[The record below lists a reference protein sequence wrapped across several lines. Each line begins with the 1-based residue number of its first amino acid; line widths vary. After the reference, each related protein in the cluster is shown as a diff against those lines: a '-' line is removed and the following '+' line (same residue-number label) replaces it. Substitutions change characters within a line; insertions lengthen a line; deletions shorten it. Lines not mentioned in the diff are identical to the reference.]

1 MGCYNQ
7 GMKSVIWWIRRD
19 VRVEDNQ
26 ALQAALGTDLPVIPL
41 FILDPNLLQEPPS
54 RRQIFL
60 FNALEH
66 LDQALNALGNKLIIR
81 QGNPFS
87 VLQQLFQEYPIEAI
101 FAEEDYSPYANS
113 RDSEIQR
120 VLPLKLILGLLIHHP
135 LHVLKADRTPYT
147 VFTPFSKTWK
157 ALPKNI
163 QSNPAPEYLPA
174 CGQHLTSLPIPPS
187 GSLPYFPVTTS
198 EAHQRLN
205 AFMQGPIFQYSQGRN
220 MLAQSGTSTLS
231 PYLRFGL
238 LSIRIAY
245 QAALKAIE
253 NTSLAEEK
261 KGVETWINELIWR
274 EFYTGILYHFP
285 NVLKQAFYPQR
296 RSIPWRYDPNEL
308 KAWQQGLTGYP
319 IVDACM
325 RQLNETGWMHNRG
338 RMIAA
343 SFLTKDLLHNWQFGE
358 QYFLQQ
364 LVDGDPAAN
373 NGGWQWTAGV
383 GTDAAPYF
391 RIFNPIL
398 QSKKFDP
405 QGNFIRNWV
414 TELKNVP
421 PKYLHEPWTM
431 PEDVQHTSGCII
443 GKHYPAP
450 IVEHA
455 IVKERVMQA
464 FKKSS

>member
-1 MGCYNQ
+1 
-7 GMKSVIWWIRRD
+7 MKSVIWWIRRD
-19 VRVEDNQ
+19 VRLEDNQ
-26 ALQAALGTDLPVIPL
+26 ALQAALITGLPVIPL
-41 FILDPNLLQEPPS
+41 FILDPHLLQDPPS

-60 FNALEH
+60 FNALGD
-66 LDQALNALGNKLIIR
+66 LDQVVNAMGNRLIVR
-81 QGNPFS
+81 QGNPLQ
-87 VLQQLFQEYPIEAI
+87 VLQSLSQEVDIEAI
-101 FAEEDYSPYANS
+101 FAEEDYSPYANQ
-113 RDSEIQR
+113 RDHEIQR
-120 VLPLKLILGLLIHHP
+120 VLPLKLILGLLMHHP
-135 LHVLKADRTPYT
+135 LHVLKTDRTPYT

-157 ALPKNI
+157 ALTKNV
-163 QSNPAPEYLPA
+163 QPYPAPEYLPA
-174 CGQHLTSLPIPPS
+174 GDHHLASLVISPS
-187 GSLPYFPVTTS
+187 GSLPYFPATTS
-198 EAHQRLN
+198 AAHQRLN
-205 AFMQGPIFQYSQGRN
+205 AFMQGPIFQYGQGRN
-220 MLAQSGTSTLS
+220 LLAQSGTSMLS

-253 NTSLAEEK
+253 NTMLAEEK

-274 EFYTGILYHFP
+274 EFYTSILYHFP
-285 NVLKQAFYPQR
+285 KVLKQAFYPQR

-338 RMIAA
+338 RMIVA
-343 SFLTKDLLHNWQFGE
+343 SFLTKDLLHNWQLGE

-405 QGNFIRNWV
+405 QGNFIRKWV

-421 PKYLHEPWTM
+421 PQYLHEPWTM
-431 PEDVQHTSGCII
+431 PVDLQHSSGCII

-464 FKKSS
+464 FKMAS